1 MQQGHLLSHGAP
13 GDAGQ
18 IVGAAVAA
26 VHRQDHV
33 ADLAAKGRAAEGRLL
48 AQHAAEENAV
58 QRFVGV
64 MGQRL
69 GEGGDDQTAA
79 LAAFVIE
86 GTQLAGDMYAVAG
99 GHRRQQQKR
108 PGDDDGQLVRLTGQA
123 QDGQGKAVERTAVVH
138 MGQQRRV
145 LGHAPQLH
153 AVVIQLHST
162 PRLLR
167 CHSLCGAGLEYAPF
181 SKRLKYGIIQQK
193 E

>member
-1 MQQGHLLSHGAP
+1 
-13 GDAGQ
+13 
-18 IVGAAVAA
+18 
-26 VHRQDHV
+26 
-33 ADLAAKGRAAEGRLL
+33 
-48 AQHAAEENAV
+48 
-58 QRFVGV
+58 

-79 LAAFVIE
+79 LAAFVVE
-86 GTQLAGDMYAVAG
+86 GTQLTGDMYAVAG

-181 SKRLKYGIIQQK
+181 SKRSKYGIIQQK